1 MMTGKKVMIVSK
13 DPVLLE
19 FLRCNLSQDKYHLMA
34 TQDMNEDIESVLAEI
49 TPCLVILDIMM
60 PRMGGI
66 EMSLYIRQQSQVPIL
81 MLSTWGAGKDK
92 VRALDVSNTDDY
104 LSEPFGIAEVTT
116 RIERALR
123 CSRVYKN

>member
-1 MMTGKKVMIVSK
+1 MTEKKIMVVSK
-13 DPVLLE
+13 DQALLE
-19 FLRCNLSQDKYHLMA
+19 LLRSNLSPDKYHLMA
-34 TQDMNEDIESVLAEI
+34 TQDMNEEIEEKLAEI
-49 TPCLVILDIMM
+49 TPCMIILDIMM

-66 EMSLYIRQQSQVPIL
+66 EKSLYIRQRSQVPIL
-81 MLSTWGAGKDK
+81 MLSTWGAGKDE

-116 RIERALR
+116 RMERALR